1 MKTHLLPIVLMIVLA
16 MVLVGC
22 AGNCRKAA
30 GDSEAISNT
39 LEGFYS
45 AYNAEDWDTCL
56 SYVDDEY
63 GAGAAII
70 ELLKASKATTGE
82 VIVNSIDNIS
92 IAGSTATAD
101 VSATFRG
108 KIETVEH
115 GLVKKDSNWKV
126 SLEH

>member
-1 MKTHLLPIVLMIVLA
+1 MKTHLLPTVLMIVLA

-22 AGNCRKAA
+22 AGNCRKAT

-39 LEGFYS
+39 LEEFYS

-70 ELLKASKATTGE
+70 ELLKASRATTGK
-82 VIVNSIDNIS
+82 VIVNRIDSIS
-92 IAGSTATAD
+92 ITGSTATAD
-101 VSATFRG
+101 VSATLRG
-108 KIETVEH
+108 KTETVEH
-115 GLVKKDSNWKV
+115 SLVKKDSSWKV
-126 SLEH
+126 SLEQ